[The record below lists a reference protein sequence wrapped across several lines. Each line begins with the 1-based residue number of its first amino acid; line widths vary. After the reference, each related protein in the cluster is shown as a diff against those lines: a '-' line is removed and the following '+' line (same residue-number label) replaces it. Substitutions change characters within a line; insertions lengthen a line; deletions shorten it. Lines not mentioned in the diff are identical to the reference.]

1 MTNKEHVDVDSLA
14 DDIENSIRKAAC
26 VSSKKEIH
34 RSEVAIELS
43 NIPCKESLRNDAL
56 SEYNEWKDILNERD
70 PKRV

>member
-26 VSSKKEIH
+26 LSSKKEIH

-43 NIPCKESLRNDAL
+43 NIPCKESL
-56 SEYNEWKDILNERD
+56 K
-70 PKRV
+70 K